1 MPDYTF
7 KKSVFIN
14 CPFDEDFEPI
24 LQAIMFCVV
33 YLGMT
38 PRLATERNDSGEN
51 RLDKIRGLIES
62 SKFSIHDLSRCQAAR
77 KGEHFR
83 LNMPFE
89 IGIDFGCRQYFG
101 GDRSE
106 KKFLIL
112 EEKRYRFQAAISDI
126 SGSDIVAYGS
136 DAQKAPQNAVKHVR
150 NWLVSEAD
158 VQAAGAAR
166 ILGAYADFQEW
177 YWEKK
182 LDEGASEDDIREY
195 PTSELLS
202 EMFTWVD
209 LGKPV

>member
-1 MPDYTF
+1 
-7 KKSVFIN
+7 
-14 CPFDEDFEPI
+14 
-24 LQAIMFCVV
+24 MFCVV